1 MFRTTREAR
10 KKNPIKHEEKIQIIP
25 TKFMYEIF
33 DSLCSVFQ
41 LCGRAWTLEQYSTL
55 PLNSIILRP
64 RISDFGVF
72 FSQSILDT
80 WDYVF
85 HHVKVE
91 RTREWARNVQSQ
103 ERKKM
108 NRGNWI
114 YQEFRYWNPFFT
126 AFSMEIRRSGKKS
139 VKMCQNEGK
148 RWHFK
153 WLKGAI
159 YQNLNLKKANIL
171 LYLNDISFY
180 LSS

>member
-41 LCGRAWTLEQYSTL
+41 LCARAWTLEQYSTL

-91 RTREWARNVQSQ
+91 RARGMFRV
-103 ERKKM
+103 ER
-108 NRGNWI
+108 
-114 YQEFRYWNPFFT
+114 
-126 AFSMEIRRSGKKS
+126 GKKWIGAIEYTKNFDIGIHFLLHFRWKS
-139 VKMCQNEGK
+139 DAVGKNQLKCVKM
-148 RWHFK
+148 
-153 WLKGAI
+153 
-159 YQNLNLKKANIL
+159 KAKD
-171 LYLNDISFY
+171 DISSGWKAPFIKI
-180 LSS
+180 